1 MINHHPKGTLMKS
14 FSEQLPQIAGGAFEK
29 ELTDA
34 LADVL
39 EYVTTH
45 GGKPKITAEMELSTQ
60 LTKAGPMI
68 KIAYRV
74 SVKYPKEKPVDFSMF
89 LSPEGNL
96 LLDNPNQG
104 KLPFAEVDGKR
115 QAAEVVTDFS
125 KKIQAVR
132 INPED
137 GDNHD

>member
-1 MINHHPKGTLMKS
+1 MKT
-14 FSEQLPQIAGGAFEK
+14 FSEQLPAIAGGAFEK

-39 EYVTTH
+39 EYLSGH

-60 LTKAGPMI
+60 MTKAGPMI

-74 SVKYPKEKPVDFSMF
+74 TVKYPKEKPVDFGMF

-96 LLDNPNQG
+96 MLDNPNQRN
-104 KLPFAEVDGKR
+104 LPFAEVEAERK
-115 QAAEVVTDFS
+115 ATEVVTDFA
-125 KKIQAVR
+125 KKMGAVR
-132 INPED
+132 IIPET
-137 GDNHD
+137 GENHDRA